1 MNKSREIR
9 TGRHCV
15 FLRHVRLVF
24 VMKYRKPVFR
34 AQHLNLNALETKFS
48 KIFQDFNAEL
58 VEFN

>member
-24 VMKYRKPVFR
+24 VTKYRKPVFR
-34 AQHLNLNALETKFS
+34 TQHLNALGTKFS